1 MPGKFGSP
9 SQFLL
14 VDGYNLQGTGI
25 KSVPYKIRALNE
37 DTTGIGDAALART
50 PTGVVELTVSQ
61 AGAFFDTTTNG
72 GHAALKD
79 VATSVQATARVLSLG
94 FAGNTVGETFV
105 GAEGAYTQ
113 AYEVLGVV
121 RQLTKA
127 NAEYAISGRVDQGFI
142 LKALA
147 AITANTNGT
156 AIDNAASSASGGAG
170 HLQVTAYSGFTNIVV
185 KVQHSPDNSVWADLI
200 TFATVSSAPT
210 AERKT
215 AAGTVD
221 RYTRYTVTV
230 TGSGSATFFVGFARH

>member
-25 KSVPYKIRALNE
+25 KGLQYKIRALNE
-37 DTTGIGDAALART
+37 DVTGIGDTARAHA
-50 PTGVVELTVSQ
+50 PTGIVELTIGQS
-61 AGAFFDTTTNG
+61 GAFFDTTANG

-79 VATSVQATARVLSLG
+79 VTTNPQATPRVITLG
-94 FAGNTVGETFV
+94 YAGNTVGETFV
-105 GAEGAYTQ
+105 GAEGAYQQ

-121 RQLTKA
+121 NLLTKA
-127 NAEYAISGRVDQGFI
+127 NAEYAISGRVDQGVI

-147 AITANTNGT
+147 AISANANGT
-156 AIDNAASSASGGAG
+156 AVDNSASSASGGAG
-170 HLQVTAYSGFTNIVV
+170 HLQVTAFSGFTNIVV

-200 TFATVSSAPT
+200 TFATVTSAPT

-215 AAGTVD
+215 VTGTVD
-221 RYTRYTVTV
+221 RYTRYVVTV
-230 TGSGSATFFVGFARH
+230 TGAGSATFLVGFARF